1 MVKKGN
7 IMNTLT
13 NIDATIDAIKEVSS
27 NALLKHGFSRSRQRL
42 FDLSKTLDQA
52 WQDYKVAHGKSY
64 HKELVL
70 FVIEKSTNGLRYN
83 TIARRS
89 GLRKVLV
96 FDCLTELLKDNL
108 IYKKSIFSNRN
119 AKVKL
124 LYCAKK

>member
-1 MVKKGN
+1 
-7 IMNTLT
+7 MNTLT

-52 WQDYKVAHGKSY
+52 WQGYKVAHGRTY
-64 HKELVL
+64 YKELVL
-70 FVIEKSTNGLRYN
+70 FVITRSTNGLRYN

-89 GLRKVLV
+89 GLKKVV
-96 FDCLTELLKDNL
+96 VHDCLTELLREQL
-108 IYKKSIFSNRN
+108 IYKKYNN
-119 AKVKL
+119 KKL

>member
-1 MVKKGN
+1 
-7 IMNTLT
+7 MNTST
-13 NIDATIDAIKEVSS
+13 NIDTTIDAIKEVSS

-52 WQDYKVAHGKSY
+52 WQNYKVIHGKTY

-70 FVIEKSTNGLRYN
+70 FVITRSTNGLRYN

-89 GLRKVLV
+89 GLKKVV
-96 FDCLTELLKDNL
+96 VHDCLTELLQDNL
-108 IYKKSIFSNRN
+108 IYKKSVFSNHN

>member
-7 IMNTLT
+7 NMNTST
-13 NIDATIDAIKEVSS
+13 NIDTTIDAIKEVSS

-70 FVIEKSTNGLRYN
+70 FVIKKSTNGLRYH

-89 GLRKVLV
+89 GIQRLLV
-96 FDCLTELLKDNL
+96 HDCLTELIREEL
-108 IYKKSIFSNRN
+108 IYKKLIGKN
-119 AKVKL
+119 L

>member
-1 MVKKGN
+1 
-7 IMNTLT
+7 MNTST
-13 NIDATIDAIKEVSS
+13 NIDTTIDAIKEVSS

-64 HKELVL
+64 YKELVL

-89 GLRKVLV
+89 GLKKVLV
-96 FDCLTELLKDNL
+96 HDCLSLLLADKL
-108 IYKKSIFSNRN
+108 IYKKLND
-119 AKVKL
+119 KKL
-124 LYCAKK
+124 LYCLKKK

>member
-1 MVKKGN
+1 
-7 IMNTLT
+7 MNTLT
-13 NIDATIDAIKEVSS
+13 NIDTTIDAIKEVSS

-52 WQDYKVAHGKSY
+52 WQNYKVIHGKTY
-64 HKELVL
+64 YKELVL
-70 FVIEKSTNGLRYN
+70 FVITRSTNGLRYN

-89 GLRKVLV
+89 GIQKLLV
-96 FDCLTELLKDNL
+96 HDCLTQLLKENL

>member
-1 MVKKGN
+1 
-7 IMNTLT
+7 MNTLT

-52 WQDYKVAHGKSY
+52 WQSYKIVHGKSY
-64 HKELVL
+64 YKELVL
-70 FVIEKSTNGLRYN
+70 FVIARSAIGLRYN

-89 GLRKVLV
+89 GLKKLV
-96 FDCLTELLKDNL
+96 VHDCLTELLREQL
-108 IYKKSIFSNRN
+108 IYKKLVDHSNFRKGN
-119 AKVKL
+119 FI